1 MIITQLCMNQ
11 LVLYG
16 LVYFFWSLK
25 LFQMLKLLETSGCN
39 ITLCT
44 KYTKTLNEQPETA
57 AVWTKLFEGRLQLPK
72 LQRPHIFFLNA
83 DIHFFNEMVTPE

>member
-1 MIITQLCMNQ
+1 
-11 LVLYG
+11 
-16 LVYFFWSLK
+16 
-25 LFQMLKLLETSGCN
+25 MLKLLETSGCN

-57 AVWTKLFEGRLQLPK
+57 AVWTKLFEGRLQ
-72 LQRPHIFFLNA
+72 RPNIFFLNA